1 MVIRIIMNNNQ
12 KSGFSLIEIIVV
24 IFILGVLTTVAVK
37 AVGNFDKNLLTAAAM
52 KDMKNLQKVIVDKVY
67 PDMRYI
73 PCGLDNPAKSR
84 ALESLFVPAYFYLQ
98 RGEFKDF
105 FDDTNSIKSGFEDGY
120 VPDWEKYESRGWQG
134 PYLKNPTGVID
145 ATYFNKDQYPEI
157 DKSHIYLDTIHTPWA
172 ASCEEKAREVEAD
185 NPDLAKEY
193 RKGKYYQILCPQIT
207 LTEPVAH
214 IKFMQGRVFDSWKP
228 RVCEIPKNSAYILCR
243 GADCLPPEN
252 PLYDVAAYLECEAQ
266 IRENAVE
273 KCISDEGKKTISSL
287 KECVKDIYEQKYHIC
302 YPDGNPETLEKRL
315 AVTDPENELY
325 LDLGDDLLISV
336 FGKIIRSPMDDPMD

>member
-1 MVIRIIMNNNQ
+1 MNNNR
-12 KSGFSLIEIIVV
+12 KAGFSLIEIIIV
-24 IFILGVLTTVAVK
+24 IFILGVLTTISVK
-37 AVGNFDKNLLTAAAM
+37 VVGNFDKNLLTAAAM
-52 KDMKNLQKVIVDKVY
+52 KDMKNLQKVIVDQVY

-73 PCGLDNPAKSR
+73 PCGLDKNSFAKSR
-84 ALESLFVPAYFYLQ
+84 ALEPLFVPAYLYLQ

-105 FDDTNSIKSGFEDGY
+105 FDDTNCIKSGYEDGY
-120 VPDWEKYESRGWQG
+120 VSDWEKYESRGWQG

-145 ATYFNKDQYPEI
+145 ATYFDKNQYPEI
-157 DKSHIYLDTIHTPWA
+157 NESHIYLNTIQTPWA
-172 ASCEEKAREVEAD
+172 ARCEEKAREVEAND
-185 NPDLAKEY
+185 PDLAKEC
-193 RKGKYYQILCPQIT
+193 RKGKYYQILCPQVT
-207 LTEPVAH
+207 LTEPVTH
-214 IKFMQGRVFDSWKP
+214 KDFMKSRVFDYWKP

-266 IRENAVE
+266 IREKAVE
-273 KCISDEGKKTISSL
+273 KCISDEKKETINGL
-287 KECVKDIYEQKYHIC
+287 KECVKAFYEKKYQQC
-302 YPDGNPETLEKRL
+302 YPDGNQETLEKRL